1 MNEAMIRKMSMESL
15 LGRAVDPT
23 DNVDLYY
30 DGNMAV
36 PLTRPCV
43 SIAGFRGY
51 AEGGA
56 AEADGISRD
65 LGGAGIITVR
75 SPAFERDPAAY
86 NTSIGNDSGMIIVGT
101 SPFIDLVSRDPPENG
116 EYYVL
121 AGREYLLVSPPSPGL
136 DHVLPDYL
144 GRTMAAMS
152 DAVVVDVRDNPVLA
166 GYARMA
172 AGMGR
177 RVFVRGEIN
186 MDGIR
191 DNVVRLGDL
200 QAVARHARE
209 AFEAGRAGRTGE
221 SGPPPAY
228 ATFRYSIDPHGMGH
242 TEL

>member
-1 MNEAMIRKMSMESL
+1 MKEAMMRQANVGYL
-15 LGRAVDPT
+15 LGRAVDPA

-36 PLTRPCV
+36 PLSRPCV
-43 SIAGFRGY
+43 SIVGFRGY
-51 AEGGA
+51 VEGGA
-56 AEADGISRD
+56 AEADEISRD
-65 LGGAGIITVR
+65 LGGSGIITVR
-75 SPAFERDPAAY
+75 SPEFERDPAAY
-86 NTSIGNDSGMIIVGT
+86 NTSIGNNSGMIIVGT
-101 SPFIDLVSRDPPENG
+101 SPVIDLVSSDPPQNG

-121 AGREYLLVSPPSPGL
+121 AGREHLLVSPPDPGL
-136 DHVLPDYL
+136 DHVFPDHL
-144 GRTMAAMS
+144 GRTMAAIS
-152 DAVVVDVRDNPVLA
+152 DAVVVDVRDNPVLE

-177 RVFVRGEIN
+177 RVFVRGAIN
-186 MDGIR
+186 TDGIR

-209 AFEAGRAGRTGE
+209 AFEAGRAGRTVE

-228 ATFRYSIDPHGMGH
+228 ATFRYSIEPHGMGH